1 MNQTIKSICL
11 PLSVWPVIHKRLSK
25 EYPSSVILLRNKMK
39 EVLGFTVR
47 TYRDWEPNMVHFNEY
62 IVLDFYDT
70 KKKTMFI
77 LKFSE
82 ILNKYNIDIS

>member
-1 MNQTIKSICL
+1 
-11 PLSVWPVIHKRLSK
+11 
-25 EYPSSVILLRNKMK
+25 MK